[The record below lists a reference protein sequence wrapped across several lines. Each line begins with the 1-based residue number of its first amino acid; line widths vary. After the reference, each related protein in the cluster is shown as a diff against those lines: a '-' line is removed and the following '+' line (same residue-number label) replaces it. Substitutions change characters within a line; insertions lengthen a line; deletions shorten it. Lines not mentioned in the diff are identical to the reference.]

1 MSEATAKAESVSH
14 RLKTE
19 TRELHTAAEKA
30 PFQAAMVKGEQPL
43 EAYAA
48 LLGQMLHVHRAVE
61 GALAECGPKSSLIS
75 SLGRLGASQAA
86 LAAADLETL
95 GHDPD
100 SLEPLEPTAALV
112 SRVESIADDPAALA
126 GTHYVLEGAN
136 NGNRFIAR
144 VLERAYGLSVERG
157 LRYLDPHGQT
167 QAGRWSSYKSA
178 LDDAGLSAEEAD
190 RTVES
195 AKAMFRAIIEI
206 HAALEA
212 RRPDGGGSTAE
223 Q

>member
-19 TRELHTAAEKA
+19 TRDLHTEAEKA

-43 EAYAA
+43 ESYAA

-61 GALAECGPKSSLIS
+61 GALAECGPKSALIS

-95 GHDPD
+95 GHDPEGF
-100 SLEPLEPTAALV
+100 EPLEPTTALV
-112 SRVESIADDPAALA
+112 SRVRSMSDDPASLA

-167 QAGRWSSYKSA
+167 QAGRWSSYKAA
-178 LDDAGLSAEEAD
+178 LDDAGLNDEEAD
-190 RTVES
+190 RAVES

-206 HAALEA
+206 HAALESQ
-212 RRPDGGGSTAE
+212 RNGNGSSANA
-223 Q
+223 